1 MKKFLSSLLALTM
14 ILSLVIVPA
23 NASDN
28 TIGGVSIVPKS
39 VSLEVGEETE
49 ITVNTNGI
57 EMFNTGEKLTVD
69 GKEYT
74 LIETPTITVGSIVS
88 NDNSV
93 VTVTADSSG
102 RSGVATAKA
111 VAKGKA
117 TISCTVTCNYKY
129 NDGVKDIDATAT
141 QTLTTEITVEPP
153 VTYTYE
159 IGGSV
164 AVAAEPSK
172 DLKSGDTVT
181 FRATATNIAVTKTGS
196 NGSSE
201 TVSKDKYKLSY
212 EWTSATADK
221 ENPSKATATLTLGKD
236 KTEDSLEVTCEITAK
251 FKKDAD
257 ISGEISGKV
266 SGKTSVNFV
275 SKDAADKDKA
285 QADFEKAVLDA
296 GFTYK
301 TRATSLD
308 KTNRVVTYKPYVG
321 ETTASYSDFALA
333 GDITGFDK
341 VKIEANGKGFK
352 VVGESKE
359 GKYAVS
365 MPFTFKAGTAPTVTF
380 TNSLTSGEG
389 FTATVQK
396 DGTITVTAKASNVT
410 NPSYEWVIGKKTVGT
425 EAGFTFN
432 KENKYT
438 ATKGT
443 VTAVCKVHENG
454 GSAVAAQNT
463 FTLTVSDEAC
473 TLEVKP
479 EKLTF
484 AQTGSSNYQTLTAKL
499 YKTENNQQ
507 KEVKT
512 GVTYSFEAS
521 DNSVVNLTATGNTAK
536 VYLKKQDNATITV
549 TATFEGKTYTETVEV
564 KGALLSAS
572 LDKVENGGN
581 LEFDYDDVKA
591 AANEALPSGVVV
603 KRNSSISIADV
614 PTKDSD
620 GGVLYNGNRKITS
633 YTFAADSSVDL
644 EFRAANG
651 FVGDAKMTMTV
662 TGDDGKTYVI
672 ALAIP
677 VTMRE
682 AKFDDQVTGGESTYK
697 VSVPDGYK
705 AYSVL
710 GVNKT
715 PDSDKYNKTWT
726 IRNAEY
732 SGSSLYPVKST
743 DLKDGEIKLY
753 IVAIDDDGKA
763 YAGTLT
769 VTANSYSIKYNVVA
783 GESVTFD
790 QKRFESFMEDYAD
803 DNIKTSKGDYFEFD
817 YVKFTSLPNSTR
829 EGVLYEGKDKIK
841 TSTEVENLDK
851 VSFESVAKAKDTI
864 KVPFTLYA
872 KQYDKNDKVIDKK
885 VSMTGEV
892 VISVVKEDI
901 VFEVGVNSAVK
912 LGSDKFI
919 DFLRDSDKSY
929 KKADLDYV
937 TFDVGKN
944 SAITSYFNGT
954 GALYRYYNGSTGINA
969 TVSAK
974 DEFYYNPKT
983 SSKHYDLDDVTYV
996 TSKFAKVGDIVYIPF
1011 TAYGTKSGQK
1021 AEGTLAIK
1029 VKQTMNFVDV
1039 HTYDYFYDSVQW
1051 AVNLD
1056 ITKGTSATTFSP
1068 KQGCTRAQIVTFLWR
1083 AANSPAPRSSTN
1095 KFTDVYATAHADYM
1109 KAIIWATE
1117 QGITTGTGNGKFSP
1131 DDTCTRAQIVTFL
1144 YRFKSNP
1151 AVYGSLNF
1159 SDVNKTEHAAFYNAI
1174 LWAVNNKI
1182 TTGYGNGIFDPNGTC
1197 NRGDAVTFLYR
1208 ALA

>member
-28 TIGGVSIVPKS
+28 TIGGVSIAPKS
-39 VSLEVGEETE
+39 VSLKVGEKTE

-57 EMFNTGEKLTVD
+57 EMFNAGEKLTVD

-74 LIETPTITVGSIVS
+74 LIETPTIDVGSIVS
-88 NDNSV
+88 KDDSV

-111 VAKGKA
+111 VAKGET
-117 TISCTVTCNYKY
+117 TISCTVTCNCKY
-129 NDGVKDIDATAT
+129 YDGVKNVDATAI
-141 QTLTTEITVEPP
+141 QTLTTKVTVAAPEVTYTITGKPTVKATVDGDVVSKVVKHNTTVDFSIDGDITVKSKTGDAEEVTLTKGKDYTLVYAWTDDVSGSNESVSKKLTNTTSSPKTVTAGCTITVKVGGKAVGSPVKCTAAKVIVASEPGISITGSVQKVGENYEVLKGGRLELTASATGVENPTYKWYVNDSIDSSHGRNEKYILTASDTTRTGTTTVTCKVFSGDNETPVKETTCTYKIVDEDVRLTLDKESVTLSKKGAYDTVTASVIDWSTDRPVSGEVKYKFTPSKRGVVSLSSSENTTGKTRITLDANDTVTITVEA
-153 VTYTYE
+153 TY
-159 IGGSV
+159 
-164 AVAAEPSK
+164 K
-172 DLKSGDTVT
+172 
-181 FRATATNIAVTKTGS
+181 
-196 NGSSE
+196 
-201 TVSKDKYKLSY
+201 
-212 EWTSATADK
+212 
-221 ENPSKATATLTLGKD
+221 
-236 KTEDSLEVTCEITAK
+236 
-251 FKKDAD
+251 
-257 ISGEISGKV
+257 
-266 SGKTSVNFV
+266 GKT
-275 SKDAADKDKA
+275 
-285 QADFEKAVLDA
+285 LDA
-296 GFTYK
+296 K
-301 TRATSLD
+301 TIY
-308 KTNRVVTYKPYVG
+308 VTG
-321 ETTASYSDFALA
+321 E
-333 GDITGFDK
+333 
-341 VKIEANGKGFK
+341 
-352 VVGESKE
+352 
-359 GKYAVS
+359 
-365 MPFTFKAGTAPTVTF
+365 
-380 TNSLTSGEG
+380 
-389 FTATVQK
+389 
-396 DGTITVTAKASNVT
+396 
-410 NPSYEWVIGKKTVGT
+410 
-425 EAGFTFN
+425 
-432 KENKYT
+432 
-438 ATKGT
+438 
-443 VTAVCKVHENG
+443 
-454 GSAVAAQNT
+454 
-463 FTLTVSDEAC
+463 
-473 TLEVKP
+473 
-479 EKLTF
+479 
-484 AQTGSSNYQTLTAKL
+484 
-499 YKTENNQQ
+499 
-507 KEVKT
+507 
-512 GVTYSFEAS
+512 
-521 DNSVVNLTATGNTAK
+521 
-536 VYLKKQDNATITV
+536 
-549 TATFEGKTYTETVEV
+549 
-564 KGALLSAS
+564 LLSAS
-572 LDKVENGGN
+572 LDKVENGDS
-581 LEFDYDDVKA
+581 LKFDYDDLEA
-591 AANEALPSGVVV
+591 AANKALPSRVNV
-603 KRNSSISIADV
+603 KKNSYINLSGV
-614 PTKDSD
+614 PTAADE
-620 GGVLYNGNRKITS
+620 GGVLYYGSNKVSASGRNIDKN
-633 YTFAADSSVDL
+633 DSL
-644 EFRAANG
+644 EFRTAAG
-651 FVGDAKMTMTV
+651 FIGDATMTMTV
-662 TGDDGKTYVI
+662 SGDDNKSYTI
-672 ALAIP
+672 TLTIP
-677 VTMRE
+677 VISAGNIKETVTGN
-682 AKFDDQVTGGESTYK
+682 AANKDVTFTNSDYKYLYYTTSKVSDYNGYYTGSSSKVGKFDG
-697 VSVPDGYK
+697 
-705 AYSVL
+705 
-710 GVNKT
+710 
-715 PDSDKYNKTWT
+715 
-726 IRNAEY
+726 
-732 SGSSLYPVKST
+732 PVKEDKTVTIPASAFKDKT
-743 DLKDGEIKLY
+743 TVTLYVVGLDKDG
-753 IVAIDDDGKA
+753 VASTGTIEVSQKS
-763 YAGTLT
+763 YA
-769 VTANSYSIKYNVVA
+769 VKYSVVA
-783 GESVTFD
+783 GESVSFD
-790 QKRFESFMEDYAD
+790 QKAFESFMNDYAD
-803 DNIKTSKGDYFEFD
+803 DNIDTNRGDYFELQ
-817 YVKFTSLPNSTR
+817 YVKFDSLPNSTR

-851 VSFESVAKAKDTI
+851 VTFESVAKAKDTI

-901 VFEVGVNSAVK
+901 VFEVGVNSAIK

-1039 HTYDYFYDSVQW
+1039 RPGDYFYDSVQW

-1095 KFTDVYATAHADYM
+1095 KFTDVYATTHADYM

-1131 DDTCTRAQIVTFL
+1131 DATCTRAQIVTFL
-1144 YRFKSNP
+1144 YRFKNNP